1 MSGATKAAIAVE
13 LAGLGVD
20 VIEAG
25 FPAAGPAEFAAVEAV
40 ARQFSAG
47 GPTICAMARANGAD
61 IEAGARAVRSAA
73 RHRVHTFLATSD
85 LHLAHKLQLTRRQ
98 ARRTVGTMVRRART
112 EVDEVQFSPEDATRT
127 EASFLL
133 EVLDTAV
140 EAGARIL
147 NIPDTVGY
155 ATPPEYGALIE
166 TIVARYRGASVT
178 VSVHCHDDLGLAT
191 ANTLAGV
198 GAGARQVECTANGIG
213 ERAGNAALEEVV
225 MALRTRRDH
234 LGADTAIDTTG
245 LVRLSRLVERRTRIV
260 VPPNK
265 PIVGKNAFA
274 HQSGI
279 HQAGVLVH
287 RGTYEIIARESVGF
301 RGESIVLGK
310 LSGRRALQDRLAR
323 IGIRAD
329 DALLAIVLPWFK
341 RVASC
346 QRTVSDKDLERL
358 ARKALHEQAG
368 ALA

>member
-1 MSGATKAAIAVE
+1 MSGATKTAIAVE

-25 FPAAGPAEFAAVEAV
+25 FPAAGPAEGAAVEAV

-47 GPTICAMARANGAD
+47 GPTICAMARANEAD
-61 IEAGARAVRSAA
+61 IDTGARAVRPAA
-73 RHRVHTFLATSD
+73 RPRIHTFLATSD
-85 LHLAHKLQLTRRQ
+85 LHLAHKLRLTRRQ
-98 ARRTVGTMVRRART
+98 ARRTVAAMVRRARNA
-112 EVDEVQFSPEDATRT
+112 VDEIQFSAEDATRT
-127 EASFLL
+127 EPAFLF
-133 EVLDTAV
+133 EILDTAV
-140 EAGARIL
+140 EAGARVL

-155 ATPPEYGALIE
+155 ATPPEYGGLIAA
-166 TIVARYRGASVT
+166 IVARYRGANVT

-198 GAGARQVECTANGIG
+198 AAGARQVECTANGIG

-225 MALRTRRDH
+225 MALRTRRDR
-234 LGADTAIDTTG
+234 LQADTAIDATR
-245 LVRLSRLVERRTRIV
+245 LVRLSRLVERRTRIL

-265 PIVGKNAFA
+265 PIVGRNAFA

-279 HQAGVLVH
+279 HQAGVLAH
-287 RGTYEIIARESVGF
+287 RGTYEIIERESVGF

-310 LSGRRALQDRLAR
+310 LSGRRALRARLAR
-323 IGIRAD
+323 LGIQVD
-329 DALLAIVLPWFK
+329 DALLDRMLPWFK

-358 ARKALHEQAG
+358 AAKAMRAEAG
-368 ALA
+368 VPA